1 MASETTSEEV
11 EEAQEVSLETDEN
24 NVEAN
29 TMKTTTTKPPAP
41 PIPTSRESLKNK
53 KKTED
58 HATKAVVAST
68 TTTSA
73 SEIVVQPPA
82 HHGAADVEGDVSKP
96 ETLPKPS
103 SNDKE
108 GTTTTTSSSTT
119 STFLPKVQIGSF
131 NESTT
136 NYRKIIKQLWREK
149 EEDEKNAYIN
159 VSLILNVLQ

>member
-29 TMKTTTTKPPAP
+29 RTTKP

-136 NYRKIIKQLWREK
+136 NYRKIIKQL
-149 EEDEKNAYIN
+149 
-159 VSLILNVLQ
+159 